1 VRSDAATVEDY
12 LAALGAER
20 RDAIAQVRDA
30 VNANLAEGFEEQ
42 MLYGMVSW
50 VVPLER
56 YPDTYNGAPL
66 TIASLASQKNH
77 MALYLNCA
85 YADEGLHERF
95 ADAWQATGRKLD
107 MGKSCVR
114 FRRIEDVALS
124 AVGDAIAQTTVERHI
139 AAYERSRG

>member
-1 VRSDAATVEDY
+1 MKSEATTVEDY
-12 LAALGAER
+12 LATLPAER
-20 RDAIAQVRDA
+20 RDALSQVRDV
-30 VNANLAEGFEEQ
+30 VNANLADGFEER

-56 YPDTYNGAPL
+56 YPQTYNGQPL
-66 TIASLASQKNH
+66 AIASLASQKNH

-85 YADEGLHERF
+85 YADEGLHDRF
-95 ADAWQATGRKLD
+95 VQAWEATGRKLD

-114 FRRIEDVALS
+114 FRRTEDVALS
-124 AVGDAIAQTTVERHI
+124 AIGDAIAQTTVERHI